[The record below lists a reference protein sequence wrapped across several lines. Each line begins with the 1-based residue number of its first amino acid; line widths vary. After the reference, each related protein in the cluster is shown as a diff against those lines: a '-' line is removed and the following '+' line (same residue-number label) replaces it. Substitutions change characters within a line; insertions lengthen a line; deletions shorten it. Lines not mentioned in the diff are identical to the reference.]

1 MAELGKPAT
10 PHDNICMT
18 IVKMLTALSK
28 EERRRIIQFLAT
40 FFEVT
45 I

>member
-1 MAELGKPAT
+1 VADIASNDPLVME
-10 PHDNICMT
+10 
-18 IVKMLTALSK
+18 IVKRLTALSK
-28 EERRRIIQFLAT
+28 EERRRIIQLIAT

>member
-1 MAELGKPAT
+1 VADIASNDHMVL
-10 PHDNICMT
+10 N
-18 IVKMLTALSK
+18 IVKMLTTCSK
-28 EERRRIIQFLAT
+28 EERRRIIQLIAT